1 MARKLNLYKT
11 VKGESVPVTA
21 KEAKEFIMKQR
32 GWTAEQYKKQYD
44 IFKNKL
50 RNYENY
56 QMAHG
61 VDVKIQSPTEL
72 LYKQAKTMQREGKN
86 YEESFAMKR
95 IKSFSSVSSG
105 TSKRQMEAYKE
116 GKSIYYSHKTY
127 RETKSSEYLKKDIA
141 YRNGVIARFKGL
153 LDGPKANS
161 VAIEIEQRIK
171 DPVKLEKALTDLANK
186 LHARTDSQGNIDAN
200 SPFDVHGQSLGS
212 TDAIDFDINSYI
224 D

>member
-1 MARKLNLYKT
+1 MAKKLNLYKT

-56 QMAHG
+56 QRAHG
-61 VDVKIQSPTEL
+61 VNVVAQSPTEL
-72 LYKQAKTMQREGKN
+72 LYKQAKTMKREGTN

-95 IKSFSSVSSG
+95 IKSFASVSSG
-105 TSKRQMEAYKE
+105 TSKRQLEAYKQ
-116 GKSIYYSHKTY
+116 GKSIYYSHKKYIQGKRGEYTAKDISY
-127 RETKSSEYLKKDIA
+127 RE
-141 YRNGVIARFKGL
+141 GVVNRFKGL
-153 LDGPKANS
+153 LDGPKANK
-161 VAIEIEQRIK
+161 VAIEIEERIK
-171 DPVKLEKALTDLANK
+171 DPVKLEQALTDLANK
-186 LHARTDSQGNIDAN
+186 LHAREDKQGNIDSN